1 MDSTSIG
8 QPAAPLKADENR
20 ATQATTEG
28 VDAQNAN
35 EFDSRHRLGPEK
47 NKPLT
52 DGADVADENKHQAVS
67 SQPADDPN
75 RRDPDERTDLL
86 ALQGRDGSHALA
98 KGYRQSSVDTTVD
111 KDLERERLQP
121 GLNAE
126 GHGGVG
132 ADPAGH
138 HEDSNSNT

>member
-1 MDSTSIG
+1 MDNTSIG
-8 QPAAPLKADENR
+8 QPAPPPKADEDR
-20 ATQATTEG
+20 ATHATTEG

-35 EFDSRHRLGPEK
+35 EFDSRHRLGRD
-47 NKPLT
+47 NDKPST
-52 DGADVADENKHQAVS
+52 RRADVPDKDRHQAVS

-75 RRDPDERTDLL
+75 RRDPDERGDLL
-86 ALQGRDGSHALA
+86 ALQGRDGSHAPA
-98 KGYRQSSVDTTVD
+98 KGYRQGSVDNTVD
-111 KDLERERLQP
+111 EDLERERLQP

-138 HEDSNSNT
+138 HEDSNT